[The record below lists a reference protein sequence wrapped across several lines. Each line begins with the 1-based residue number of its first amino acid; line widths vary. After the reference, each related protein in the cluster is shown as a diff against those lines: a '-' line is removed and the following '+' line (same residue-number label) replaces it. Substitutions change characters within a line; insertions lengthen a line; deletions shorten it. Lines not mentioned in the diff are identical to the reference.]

1 MTAPPTRP
9 TARPT
14 PDRPTADRPSP
25 AGPLAHPLARRWLLA
40 SCVPVLL
47 VLGMAL
53 TVPAAP
59 SAATAGTPGT
69 ADMAGTPGMDHP
81 AGDAPDLA
89 AAGLAAE
96 RNGYRLDLADP
107 GPTAG
112 RATDLRFTVTG
123 PDGSPVT
130 DFAVHQTKKLHFY
143 AIRNDLTGFQ
153 HLHPDLAAD
162 GAWTAALAALAPGT
176 WRLYADFVPN
186 TGPHAAELVLSR
198 TVTVPGEAAPVPLPA
213 PGGTATADGYTVTLT
228 ARPIA
233 GAHRLT
239 AVVSRDGRPVGDLQ
253 PYLDA
258 YAHLSA
264 FHEGDLAMAH
274 LHPAGTVDGDRGGPE
289 LTFQA
294 LFPEPGNW
302 RVFLQFRTS
311 GQLHTVA
318 LTLRVD

>member
-1 MTAPPTRP
+1 MTAQ
-9 TARPT
+9 
-14 PDRPTADRPSP
+14 PDRSTADRPSP

-40 SCVPVLL
+40 SCLPVLL

-53 TVPAAP
+53 TVPPAP
-59 SAATAGTPGT
+59 SAATARTPGAADT
-69 ADMAGTPGMDHP
+69 AGMPGMPGMAGMAAAP
-81 AGDAPDLA
+81 GDAPDLA
-89 AAGLAAE
+89 AAGLVAE
-96 RNGYRLDLADP
+96 RDGYRLDLAGP
-107 GPTAG
+107 GPAAG

-143 AIRNDLTGFQ
+143 AIRSDLTGFQ
-153 HLHPDLAAD
+153 HLHPDLAED
-162 GAWTAALAALAPGT
+162 GTWTAALDALAPGS

-213 PGGTATADGYTVTLT
+213 PGDTATADGYTVTLT
-228 ARPIA
+228 ARAAA

-239 AVVSRDGRPVGDLQ
+239 AVVSRDGRPVRDLQ

-264 FHEGDLAMAH
+264 FHEGDLALAH
-274 LHPAGTVDGDRGGPE
+274 LHPSGTVGGDHGGPE

-302 RVFLQFRTS
+302 RVFLQFRAA
-311 GQLHTVA
+311 GQLHTAA

>member
-1 MTAPPTRP
+1 MTAPP
-9 TARPT
+9 ARP
-14 PDRPTADRPSP
+14 PARRPLL

-40 SCVPVLL
+40 SCLPVLL

-53 TVPAAP
+53 TVPPAP
-59 SAATAGTPGT
+59 SAATAGDLPGT
-69 ADMAGTPGMDHP
+69 AGMAGMAGMPGADHP
-81 AGDAPDLA
+81 AGDAQDLA
-89 AAGLAAE
+89 TAGLAAE

-112 RATDLRFTVTG
+112 RATDLRFTVAG
-123 PDGSPVT
+123 PDGAPVT

-143 AIRNDLTGFQ
+143 AIRSDLTGFQ
-153 HLHPDLAAD
+153 HLHPDLAGD
-162 GAWTAALAALAPGT
+162 GTWTAALAALAPGT

-198 TVTVPGEAAPVPLPA
+198 TVTLPGEAAPVPLPA
-213 PGGTATADGYTVTLT
+213 PGATATADGYTVTLT
-228 ARPIA
+228 ARPAA

-239 AVVSRDGRPVGDLQ
+239 AVVSRDGRPVVDLQ

-289 LTFQA
+289 LIFQA
-294 LFPEPGNW
+294 LFPEPGDW

>member
-1 MTAPPTRP
+1 MTAQP
-9 TARPT
+9 A
-14 PDRPTADRPSP
+14 RPTADRPSP
-25 AGPLAHPLARRWLLA
+25 AGALAHPLARRWLLA

-53 TVPAAP
+53 TVPPAP

-69 ADMAGTPGMDHP
+69 ADTAGMSGMS
-81 AGDAPDLA
+81 GMSGEAPDLA

-96 RNGYRLDLADP
+96 RNGYRLDLAGP
-107 GPTAG
+107 APTAG
-112 RATDLRFTVTG
+112 RATDLRFTVAG

-143 AIRNDLTGFQ
+143 AIRSDLTGFQ
-153 HLHPDLAAD
+153 HLHPDLAED
-162 GAWTAALAALAPGT
+162 GTWTAALDALAPGT

-186 TGPHAAELVLSR
+186 TGPHATELVLSR

-213 PGGTATADGYTVTLT
+213 PGGTATVDGYTVTLT
-228 ARPIA
+228 ARPVA

-239 AVVSRDGRPVGDLQ
+239 AVVSRDGRPVRDLQ

-264 FHEGDLAMAH
+264 FHEGDLALAH
-274 LHPAGTVDGDRGGPE
+274 LHPSGTVDGDHGGPE

-302 RVFLQFRTS
+302 RVFLQFRTA
-311 GQLHTVA
+311 GQLHTAA

>member
-1 MTAPPTRP
+1 MTAPP
-9 TARPT
+9 ARP
-14 PDRPTADRPSP
+14 PGRRPFL

-40 SCVPVLL
+40 SCLPVLL

-53 TVPAAP
+53 TVPPAP
-59 SAATAGTPGT
+59 SAATARDMPGT
-69 ADMAGTPGMDHP
+69 AGMAGMAGMPGADHP
-81 AGDAPDLA
+81 AGDSQDLA

-112 RATDLRFTVTG
+112 RATDLRFTVAG

-153 HLHPDLAAD
+153 HLHPDLAGD
-162 GAWTAALAALAPGT
+162 GTWTAALAALAPGT

-213 PGGTATADGYTVTLT
+213 PGDTATADGYTVTLT
-228 ARPIA
+228 ARPTA

-274 LHPAGTVDGDRGGPE
+274 LHPAGTVDGDHGGPE

>member
-1 MTAPPTRP
+1 MTAQP
-9 TARPT
+9 A
-14 PDRPTADRPSP
+14 RPTADRPSP
-25 AGPLAHPLARRWLLA
+25 AGALAHPLARRWLLA

-53 TVPAAP
+53 TVPPAP

-69 ADMAGTPGMDHP
+69 ADTAGMSGMPGMP
-81 AGDAPDLA
+81 GTAGMSGEAPDLA

-96 RNGYRLDLADP
+96 RNGYRLDLAGP
-107 GPTAG
+107 APTAG
-112 RATDLRFTVTG
+112 RATDLRFTVAG

-130 DFAVHQTKKLHFY
+130 DFAVHQTRKLHFY
-143 AIRNDLTGFQ
+143 AIRSDLTGFQ
-153 HLHPDLAAD
+153 HLHPDLAED
-162 GAWTAALAALAPGT
+162 GTWTAALDALGPGT

-186 TGPHAAELVLSR
+186 TGPHATELVLSR

-213 PGGTATADGYTVTLT
+213 PGGTATVDGYTVTLT
-228 ARPIA
+228 ARPVA

-239 AVVSRDGRPVGDLQ
+239 AVVSRDGRPVRDLQ

-264 FHEGDLAMAH
+264 FHEGDLALAH
-274 LHPAGTVDGDRGGPE
+274 LHPSGTVDGDHGGPE

-302 RVFLQFRTS
+302 RVFLQFRTA
-311 GQLHTVA
+311 GQLHTAA
-318 LTLRVD
+318 LTLRVK

>member
-1 MTAPPTRP
+1 MTAPSTRP
-9 TARPT
+9 PA
-14 PDRPTADRPSP
+14 RPTADRLSP

-69 ADMAGTPGMDHP
+69 ADMAGMPGMDHP
-81 AGDAPDLA
+81 AGDAQNLDARDPA

-143 AIRNDLTGFQ
+143 AIRDDLTGFQ
-153 HLHPDLAAD
+153 HLHPDLAGD
-162 GAWTAALAALAPGT
+162 GTWTAALAALAPGT

-228 ARPIA
+228 ARPTA

-264 FHEGDLAMAH
+264 FHEGDLSMAH

-302 RVFLQFRTS
+302 RVFLQFQTS

>member
-1 MTAPPTRP
+1 MTAQP
-9 TARPT
+9 A
-14 PDRPTADRPSP
+14 RPTADRPSP

-53 TVPAAP
+53 TVPPAP

-69 ADMAGTPGMDHP
+69 ADMAGMPGM
-81 AGDAPDLA
+81 AGTAGMSGEAPDLA

-96 RNGYRLDLADP
+96 RNGYRLDLT
-107 GPTAG
+107 GPATTAG
-112 RATDLRFTVTG
+112 RATDLRFTVAG

-143 AIRNDLTGFQ
+143 AIRSDLTGFQ
-153 HLHPDLAAD
+153 HLHPDRAGD
-162 GAWTAALAALAPGT
+162 GTWTAALDALTPGT

-198 TVTVPGEAAPVPLPA
+198 TVTVPGDAAPVPLPA
-213 PGGTATADGYTVTLT
+213 PGDTATADGYTVTLT
-228 ARPIA
+228 ARPAA

-239 AVVSRDGRPVGDLQ
+239 AVVSRDGRPVRDLQ

-264 FHEGDLAMAH
+264 FHEGDLALAH
-274 LHPAGTVDGDRGGPE
+274 LHPAGTVDGDHGGPE

-302 RVFLQFRTS
+302 RVFLQFRTA
-311 GQLHTVA
+311 GQLHTAA

>member
-1 MTAPPTRP
+1 MTAPP
-9 TARPT
+9 ARPSAA
-14 PDRPTADRPSP
+14 TAT
-25 AGPLAHPLARRWLLA
+25 ALTHPLARRWLLA

-59 SAATAGTPGT
+59 SATGRAATAGGPDAPG
-69 ADMAGTPGMDHP
+69 MPSMPGMDHP
-81 AGDAPDLA
+81 TGSPQDLA

-96 RNGYRLDLADP
+96 RNGYRLDLTDP
-107 GPTAG
+107 APTAG

-130 DFAVHQTKKLHFY
+130 DYAVHQTKKLHFY
-143 AIRNDLTGFQ
+143 ALRDDLTGFQ
-153 HLHPDLAAD
+153 HLHPDLAGD
-162 GAWTAALAALAPGT
+162 GTWTAALAGLAPGT

-198 TVTVPGEAAPVPLPA
+198 TVTVPGEAAPVPLPPA
-213 PGGTATADGYTVTLT
+213 GTTATGDGYTVTLT
-228 ARPIA
+228 ARPMA

-239 AVVSRDGRPVGDLQ
+239 AVVTRDGRPVGDLQ

-264 FHEGDLAMAH
+264 FHEGDLALAH
-274 LHPAGTVDGDRGGPE
+274 LHPDGTVDGDRGGPE

-302 RVFLQFRTS
+302 RVFLQFRTA

>member
-1 MTAPPTRP
+1 MTAQPDRP
-9 TARPT
+9 TARPSLT
-14 PDRPTADRPSP
+14 
-25 AGPLAHPLARRWLLA
+25 GPLAHPLARRWLLA

-53 TVPAAP
+53 TVPPAP
-59 SAATAGTPGT
+59 SAAGTGTPGP
-69 ADMAGTPGMDHP
+69 ADMAGMPGM
-81 AGDAPDLA
+81 AGTAGLSGDSPDLA

-107 GPTAG
+107 GPTTG
-112 RATDLRFTVTG
+112 RPTDLRFTVAG

-130 DFAVHQTKKLHFY
+130 DFAVHQTKRLHFY
-143 AIRNDLTGFQ
+143 AIRSDLTGFQ
-153 HLHPDLAAD
+153 HLHPDLAED
-162 GAWTAALAALAPGT
+162 GTWTAGLAALAPGN

-213 PGGTATADGYTVTLT
+213 PGATATADGYTVALT
-228 ARPIA
+228 ARPAA

-239 AVVSRDGRPVGDLQ
+239 AVVSRDGRPVRDLQ

-274 LHPAGTVDGDRGGPE
+274 LHPAGTVDGDHGGPE

-302 RVFLQFRTS
+302 RVFLQFQTS
-311 GQLHTVA
+311 GQLHTAA
-318 LTLRVD
+318 LTLHVD